1 MRILAF
7 DTSMTQPG
15 VAIIEVA
22 TQGKSAGKPIIV
34 DMSHIT
40 TDAKTQ
46 THGLRADLIE
56 SWATLFIAKH
66 AKKGFDFITRE
77 DFQGQSSTQNYPVMA
92 AWSGC
97 ERAVEKFG
105 FTFSKFTYTQKN
117 GRKRTSLGV
126 GQSQVKLLVV
136 GKGKAEKSEVADAVR
151 EWTGYDGEFS
161 VDDES
166 DACAIGLAYL
176 INEGLIAK

>member
-1 MRILAF
+1 MRILSF
-7 DTSMTQPG
+7 DTSMKQPG
-15 VAIIEVA
+15 VAIIEVNS
-22 TQGKSAGKPIIV
+22 KGKPSII
-34 DMSHIT
+34 DMSYVT
-40 TDAKTQ
+40 TDSKTQ
-46 THGLRADLIE
+46 THGLRAEIIE

-77 DFQGQSSTQNYPVMA
+77 DFNGQSSTQNYPVMA

-105 FTFSKFTYTQKN
+105 FKFDKYSYTLTN
-117 GRKRTSLGV
+117 GRKKTSLGV

-136 GKGKAEKSEVADAVR
+136 GKGKAEKDEVAEAVR
-151 EWTGYDGEFS
+151 EWTGYTGEFA

-166 DACAIGLAYL
+166 DAAAIGLAYL
-176 INEGLIAK
+176 INAGLITKGAE

>member
-1 MRILAF
+1 MRVLSF

-15 VAIIEVA
+15 VAILEVNA
-22 TQGKSAGKPIIV
+22 KGKPSII
-34 DMSHIT
+34 DMSYVT

-46 THGLRADLIE
+46 THGLRAEIIE

-66 AKKGFDFITRE
+66 AKKGFDHITRE
-77 DFQGQSSTQNYPVMA
+77 DFHGQSSSQNYPVMA

-105 FTFSKFTYTQKN
+105 LRFNKYTYTQKN
-117 GRKRTSLGV
+117 GRKKTMLGV
-126 GQSQVKLLVV
+126 PQSQVKLLVA
-136 GKGKAEKSEVADAVR
+136 GSGKAEKPELAEAVR
-151 EWTGYDGEFS
+151 KWTSYRGEFA

-166 DACAIGLAYL
+166 DAAAIALAYL
-176 INEGLIAK
+176 INNGIIKEHSC

>member
-1 MRILAF
+1 MTRVLAF

-15 VAIIEVA
+15 VAILEV
-22 TQGKSAGKPIIV
+22 KRGKPSIV
-34 DMSHIT
+34 DMSYIT

-66 AKKGFDFITRE
+66 AKKGFDFVTRE

-105 FTFSKFTYTQKN
+105 FKFDKFTYTLKN
-117 GRKRTSLGV
+117 GRKKTALGI

-136 GKGKAEKSEVADAVR
+136 GIGKADKSEVAQAVR
-151 EWTGYDGEFS
+151 EWTGYDGEFA
-161 VDDES
+161 VDDMS
-166 DACAIGLAYL
+166 DAAAIGLAYL
-176 INEGLIAK
+176 INEGIIKKSEG

>member
-22 TQGKSAGKPIIV
+22 RGKPSIL
-34 DMSHIT
+34 DMSYVT

-46 THGLRADLIE
+46 THGLRAEIIE

-66 AKKGFDFITRE
+66 AKKGFDIITRE
-77 DFQGQSSTQNYPVMA
+77 DFHGQSSAQNYPVMA

-105 FTFSKFTYTQKN
+105 FKFDKFTYTQKN
-117 GRKRTSLGV
+117 GRKKTLLGV
-126 GQSQVKLLVV
+126 PQSQVKLLVV
-136 GKGKAEKSEVADAVR
+136 GKGIADKDEVAEAVR
-151 EWTGYDGEFS
+151 KWTGYEGDFT

-166 DACAIGLAYL
+166 DACAVGLAYL
-176 INEGLIAK
+176 INAGIIKEESE